1 MKLFNL
7 SYAGNSKF
15 KYYSMEIFFEL
26 KIQIFVARNDY
37 VTNT

>member
-1 MKLFNL
+1 MREIRSLNITPW
-7 SYAGNSKF
+7 KF
-15 KYYSMEIFFEL
+15 FFEL